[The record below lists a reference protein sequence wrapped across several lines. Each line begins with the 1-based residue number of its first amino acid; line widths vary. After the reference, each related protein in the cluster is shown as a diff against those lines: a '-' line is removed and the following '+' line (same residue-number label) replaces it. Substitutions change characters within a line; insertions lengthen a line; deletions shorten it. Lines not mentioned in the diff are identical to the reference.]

1 MALVSLYNDTLR
13 CEIDP
18 ESGASITMLAMKL
31 GGRWVPIMR
40 PTPPEAIA
48 NRATSDMSC
57 FVLLP
62 YSNRIKDAEFRFEG
76 ESYKLQPNTPEGHT
90 IHGDVRKRPWQV
102 SESDPGCVRLRFES
116 RTFPDINFPFP
127 FNANLSYEI
136 HESTFRVELELE
148 NSGTRRMP
156 AGMGLHPYY
165 SRTLLDPNE
174 HPEVQARVS
183 GEYVG
188 LVPTTPA
195 APLQPKH
202 DFSTMRTLEDVD
214 VDACFAGW
222 DGLATIRWPG
232 SGVEAKLQAEPP
244 FGHLI
249 LFTPQGKPYFA
260 LEPVSNANNG
270 FNLFADGDAESG
282 VRILEPGQ
290 TMAAAFR
297 IELSAS

>member
-18 ESGASITMLAMKL
+18 ESGASITMLAMKP

-148 NSGTRRMP
+148 NSAPEECPRAWGSTPTTVEPCSTPMNTPKCRPGYPANMWGWFRPRPLHLSSPNMTSVRCERWKMSTSMPASP
-156 AGMGLHPYY
+156 AGMASQPSAGRAPE
-165 SRTLLDPNE
+165 SKRNFRPN
-174 HPEVQARVS
+174 RRS
-183 GEYVG
+183 G
-188 LVPTTPA
+188 T
-195 APLQPKH
+195 
-202 DFSTMRTLEDVD
+202 
-214 VDACFAGW
+214 
-222 DGLATIRWPG
+222 
-232 SGVEAKLQAEPP
+232 
-244 FGHLI
+244 
-249 LFTPQGKPYFA
+249 
-260 LEPVSNANNG
+260 
-270 FNLFADGDAESG
+270 
-282 VRILEPGQ
+282 
-290 TMAAAFR
+290 
-297 IELSAS
+297 